1 MKMNLVLELQDVP
14 GQLVS
19 VLEPI
24 SEFGTNLV
32 TVIHQRDAKNER
44 GMIPLQITIEG
55 KRNNLK
61 KAIEKLI
68 DMNITLLEI
77 DGVVV
82 KEKLSTILIGH
93 VIDTDIK
100 DTMDQINLLEGVSVV
115 GLDVKLEEEL
125 ESSAMIVIESDAG
138 KKEIVLNKIQEI
150 ANDKELLVVNEV

>member
-150 ANDKELLVVNEV
+150 ANDKKLLVVNEV

>member
-24 SEFGTNLV
+24 SDFGTNLV
-32 TVIHQRDAKNER
+32 TVIHQRDFKNER
-44 GMIPLQITIEG
+44 GMIPVQITLEG
-55 KRNNLK
+55 ERDNLK
-61 KAIEKLI
+61 QVTRKLNEL
-68 DMNITLLEI
+68 NITILEI

-100 DTMDQINLLEGVSVV
+100 DTMDKINAIKGVSVV

-125 ESSAMIVIESDAG
+125 ESSAMFVVESDPD
-138 KKEIVLNKIQEI
+138 KKEVFLNKIQEI
-150 ANDKELLVVNEV
+150 ANDKDLLVVNEV

>member
-1 MKMNLVLELQDVP
+1 MNLVLELQDVP